1 MPETGVLDNPVAP
14 EVVIPTTNADNLSGV
29 SDARINSGLND
40 SVVDHGVTG
49 QSIVK
54 DGGALGYMSSNDA
67 DLLPQESKYGELPL
81 EAHGVRVYQGNV
93 NKSEVFN
100 NGENGEKRAVKYQLK
115 MGINDN
121 SLVFNVDGNNPERV
135 IAIPTV
141 NEYNEL
147 SEEERDKLVVL
158 QRSGNELVISSL
170 EGNDELVSEDMVDAK
185 PVTRSMNDRISLR
198 VLDFDPK
205 TNSVIV
211 EKVKNENPVP
221 VSPLPPEKKSWWK
234 KRLIDVIGPIAIG
247 TATIVGGGDREVSPV
262 PPSPFFSETTST
274 RSEGPAVVVE
284 DDQRLK
290 CNESADYEIKSGGS
304 LTRSLIE
311 VNGLGYYLDA
321 SGKLDLPK
329 LYDDLACM
337 ILMPENQD
345 LLSKTD
351 PTVANF
357 VKSITSDEGRGV
369 VGSLTPELI
378 YDGLKS
384 INMKD
389 GVERYKGANDQL
401 VIVQPG
407 DQVKVPVRK

>member
-1 MPETGVLDNPVAP
+1 MSETGVLDNPIAP
-14 EVVIPTTNADNLSGV
+14 DAATPNAVNTDNLSGIPNTGID
-29 SDARINSGLND
+29 SHLQNSAQQVD
-40 SVVDHGVTG
+40 S
-49 QSIVK
+49 QSLVR
-54 DGGALGYMSSNDA
+54 DGGNLGYTSSNDA

-81 EAHGVRVYQGNV
+81 EVHGVRVYQGNV

-121 SLVFNVDGNNPERV
+121 SLVFNVDPKNPERV

-141 NEYNEL
+141 NEYNDL
-147 SEEERDKLVVL
+147 SDEDRDKLVVL
-158 QRSGNELVISSL
+158 QRSGNELLISSM
-170 EGNDELVSEDMVDAK
+170 EGNDDLVSEDMVDEA
-185 PVTRSMNDRISLR
+185 PVVRSMNDRVSLR

-211 EKVKNENPVP
+211 EKVKNERPVP
-221 VSPLPPEKKSWWK
+221 VSPIPPEKRSWWK

-247 TATIVGGGDREVSPV
+247 TATIIGGGDREI
-262 PPSPFFSETTST
+262 PPASTPDFINETIST
-274 RSEGPAVVVE
+274 RSEQPAIIE
-284 DDQRLK
+284 NDPRLK
-290 CNESADYEIKSGGS
+290 CEETTDYEIKSGGS

-311 VNGLGYYLDA
+311 VNGLGHYLDA
-321 SGKLDLPK
+321 SGKLDVPK

-337 ILMPENQD
+337 LLIPENQD

-357 VKSITSDEGRGV
+357 VKSITSEEGKSV
-369 VGSLTPELI
+369 VGPLTPELI
-378 YDGLKS
+378 FDGLKS
-384 INMKD
+384 INTKD
-389 GVERYKGANDQL
+389 GVERYQGASDQL